1 MALLQEA
8 EKKGEGYFKPYDL
21 TATVKRDYEQANKD
35 NNFIYNDLVPDVG
48 TLEPP
53 GKATLAKP
61 NQFVSPA
68 SNFVDLFKDL
78 MPLSVSQAV
87 NAYNAKQESLVTGE
101 LDKLREATN
110 ALNE

>member
-1 MALLQEA
+1 MQEA

-21 TATVKRDYEQANKD
+21 TVMVKRDYEQANKD

-61 NQFVSPA
+61 VQLVSPA
-68 SNFVDLFKDL
+68 PNFADLFKDL

-87 NAYNAKQESLVTGE
+87 NSYNSKRDGLINGE
-101 LDKLREATN
+101 LEKLREATA

>member
-1 MALLQEA
+1 MQEA

-21 TATVKRDYEQANKD
+21 TATLKRDCEQANKD

-61 NQFVSPA
+61 NQFASPA
-68 SNFVDLFKDL
+68 ANFLDLFKDL

-87 NAYNAKQESLVTGE
+87 NTYNNKKEALINGE
-101 LDKLREATN
+101 LDKVREATN